1 MTQRT
6 QKIDEL
12 LRQEIGQALEREVT
26 DPRIGFVTV
35 TNVETAPDLSRAR
48 VWVSII
54 GSEAERKQ
62 TLTALRGAM
71 PFIRRGL
78 GSKIRLRRIPEL
90 DVRLDDSIERGTR
103 VLQIIN
109 ELEAGRT
116 PDEIVARG
124 ESLPTPVPRLPH
136 EGDTVEELPPIP
148 VFEPARKPRS
158 GARRDERGRGPVGHG
173 GQGHSAKAA
182 TRRRPK

>member
-1 MTQRT
+1 
-6 QKIDEL
+6 
-12 LRQEIGQALEREVT
+12 
-26 DPRIGFVTV
+26 
-35 TNVETAPDLSRAR
+35 
-48 VWVSII
+48 VSII

-62 TLTALRGAM
+62 TLQALRGAM

-116 PDEIVARG
+116 PEAIDARG

-136 EGDTVEELPPIP
+136 EGDTVEDSLPPIP
-148 VFEPARKPRS
+148 AFEPARKPRS
-158 GARRDERGRGPVGHG
+158 GARRDDRGRGPGGHG
-173 GQGHSAKAA
+173 GQAHGGQAHQEKTA